1 MLLIFTS
8 ITQLLILL
16 MKYDIFDIS
25 RSQMCRWKS
34 NLKNFHSDNV
44 FQLYVMQILRN
55 SFAMNAENV
64 DWFTFK
70 IAFGN
75 AINWTVSGFK
85 IFSHPHF
92 SLWNSCNSLFT
103 LFLVVILNIYQCTSN
118 YIKSIPWQSRKSNQQ
133 ILQFENGNKKFP
145 IKLPTVEMSWLFK

>member
-25 RSQMCRWKS
+25 KS

-75 AINWTVSGFK
+75 AIN
-85 IFSHPHF
+85 
-92 SLWNSCNSLFT
+92 
-103 LFLVVILNIYQCTSN
+103 
-118 YIKSIPWQSRKSNQQ
+118 
-133 ILQFENGNKKFP
+133 
-145 IKLPTVEMSWLFK
+145 